1 MEETLNIDERFKF
14 PYFEL
19 TNWYAA
25 QASILETFKGL
36 FYFIIILKE
45 YAFKK

>member
-1 MEETLNIDERFKF
+1 MEEASNIEERFKF

-25 QASILETFKGL
+25 QASILE
-36 FYFIIILKE
+36 ILKGIVIV
-45 YAFKK
+45 